1 MEIVTNVIW
10 IDPNIKNEENSGYKT
25 ELEKIGNIRLKC
37 FEKVEEAIN
46 QLKKLQFE
54 ETKIIIS
61 GKVFIDFVLLFQ
73 ENILDMR
80 VVPKIIIFTGNKE
93 KFLEKIRGYKSI
105 IDDLFYI
112 YGGIKILFQDI
123 KAFITNE
130 NKVVNSTES
139 LKSTKTNNETQFT
152 FECID
157 SLEKLALPLFYK
169 TLIDTISKDNMEKY
183 TDLLY
188 NQYSKSNNDLK
199 KLLYAIKSVPNIPIE
214 LLSKFYA
221 RLYTAESDFYKSIN
235 KDLGLNKIDNC
246 IKV

>member
-46 QLKKLQFE
+46 QLKKIQFE

-61 GKVFIDFVLLFQ
+61 GKVFVDFVLLFQ

-93 KFLEKIRGYKSI
+93 KFLEKNRGYKSI

-123 KAFITNE
+123 KAFITSE
-130 NKVVNSTES
+130 NKEVN
-139 LKSTKTNNETQFT
+139 
-152 FECID
+152 
-157 SLEKLALPLFYK
+157 
-169 TLIDTISKDNMEKY
+169 
-183 TDLLY
+183 
-188 NQYSKSNNDLK
+188 
-199 KLLYAIKSVPNIPIE
+199 
-214 LLSKFYA
+214 
-221 RLYTAESDFYKSIN
+221 
-235 KDLGLNKIDNC
+235 
-246 IKV
+246 